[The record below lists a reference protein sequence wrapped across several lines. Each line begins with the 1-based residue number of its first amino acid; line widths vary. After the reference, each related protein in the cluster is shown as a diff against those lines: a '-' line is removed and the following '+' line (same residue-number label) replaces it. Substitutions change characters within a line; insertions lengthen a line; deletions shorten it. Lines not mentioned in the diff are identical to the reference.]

1 MTYEEFLASKALD
14 VPPVGFEPTPF
25 TVPLFDFQRDL
36 VRIACRRGRFCI
48 WSDCGTGKGP
58 MQLEWASQIC
68 DETGGRVLI
77 LAPLAV
83 SHQTVREAKKFG
95 VSGVA
100 FAARQGD
107 TDARIVVTNYQKLQH
122 FDPAEFVGVV
132 IDESSIMK
140 SMEGKT
146 RTAIIEA
153 FAETPYRLAC
163 SATPAP
169 NDYMELGNHA
179 EFLGVMS
186 RVEMLSMFF
195 VHDGGD
201 TSQWRLK
208 GHAQHKFWEWVCSW
222 AVTIR
227 KPSDMG
233 YDDGAF
239 QLPALSLI
247 DHVVDTPREAI
258 TDAEGQVGLF
268 PLQAQT
274 LGDQRKVQRSSLAL
288 RVAEAVALANS
299 NNEQWIVWCHLN
311 DESAA
316 LAAAIH
322 GSVEVAGADSD
333 EHKESAL
340 LDFMAGWKRVLVSK
354 SSICGFGLNLQNCHN
369 VIFVGLSHSYEAFYQ
384 AIRRCWRFGQTSPV
398 EAHIV
403 YDWAE
408 GAVIENTRRK
418 EREATQMAE
427 RMVEAMRAKTM
438 EELHRV
444 KRQSADYRPTVV
456 MQLPAWLVAA

>member
-1 MTYEEFLASKALD
+1 MDYQSFLASKSLH
-14 VPPVGFEPTPF
+14 VPSVGFEPSAF

-48 WSDCGTGKGP
+48 WSDCGTGKSP
-58 MQLEWASQIC
+58 MQLEWASQVC

-83 SHQTVREAKKFG
+83 SHQTVREAQKFG

-100 FAARQGD
+100 FAARPSD

-122 FDPAEFVGVV
+122 FDPSDFVGVV
-132 IDESSIMK
+132 CDESSILKAMD
-140 SMEGKT
+140 GKT

-208 GHAQHKFWEWVCSW
+208 GHAQKRFWEWVCSW

-227 KPSDMG
+227 KPSDLG
-233 YDDGAF
+233 YEDWAF
-239 QLPALSLI
+239 QLPELALV
-247 DHVVDTPREAI
+247 DHIVDTPREAI

-288 RVAEAVALANS
+288 RVAEAVALANG
-299 NNEQWIVWCHLN
+299 NDEQWIVWCHLN

-316 LAAAIH
+316 LAAQINGA
-322 GSVEVAGADSD
+322 VEVAGADSD
-333 EHKESAL
+333 EHKESAML
-340 LDFMAGWKRVLVSK
+340 AFQDGRIRVLVSK
-354 SSICGFGLNLQNCHN
+354 SSIAGFGMNFQSCHN
-369 VIFVGLSHSYEAFYQ
+369 VVFVGLSHSYEAFYQ
-384 AIRRCWRFGQTSPV
+384 AIRRCWRFGQQFPV
-398 EAHIV
+398 AAHIV

-427 RMVEAMRAKTM
+427 QMVEVMRAKTM
-438 EELHRV
+438 DELHKT
-444 KRQSADYRPTVV
+444 KRDNVEYRPTEA
-456 MQLPAWLVAA
+456 MRLPKWLVAA

>member
-1 MTYEEFLASKALD
+1 MNYETFLASKSLD
-14 VPPVGFEPTPF
+14 VPAVGFEPTTF
-25 TVPLFDFQRDL
+25 TAPLFDFQRDL
-36 VRIACRRGRFCI
+36 VTVACRRGRFCI
-48 WSDCGTGKGP
+48 WSDCGTGKSP
-58 MQLEWASQIC
+58 MQLEWAAQVC

-83 SHQTVREAKKFG
+83 SHQTVREAQKFG
-95 VSGVA
+95 ITGVA
-100 FAARQGD
+100 FAARPGE

-122 FDPAEFVGVV
+122 FDPSEYVGVV
-132 IDESSIMK
+132 CDESSILKAMD
-140 SMEGKT
+140 GKT

-153 FAETPYRLAC
+153 FVETPYRLAC

-208 GHAQHKFWEWVCSW
+208 GHAQQKFWEWVCSW

-227 KPSDMG
+227 KPSDIG
-233 YDDGAF
+233 YDDGGF
-239 QLPALSLI
+239 ILPELSLV
-247 DHVVDTPREAI
+247 DHIVDTTREAI

-299 NNEQWIVWCHLN
+299 NQEQWLVWCHLN

-316 LAAAIH
+316 LAAGVRGA
-322 GSVEVAGADSD
+322 VEVSGADSD
-333 EHKESAL
+333 EHKEQAVIGFQ
-340 LDFMAGWKRVLVSK
+340 DGRIRVVISK
-354 SSICGFGLNLQNCHN
+354 SSIFGFGLNLQNCHN

-384 AIRRCWRFGQTSPV
+384 AIRRCWRFGQQSPV
-398 EAHIV
+398 SAHIV

-418 EREATQMAE
+418 EREATEMAE
-427 RMVEAMRAKTM
+427 RMVDVMRAKTM

-444 KRQSADYRPTVV
+444 KRDAVEYNPTEV
-456 MQLPAWLVAA
+456 MLLPVWLHA